1 MLATRPPFQATGLD
15 SPTLTAVLVVV
26 ALLIFLWGFR
36 RYRTSFSKTEFGVA
50 TAIAV
55 GTLVI
60 ALVPDLFNA
69 LGDVLQ
75 IERRPLVIA
84 LVATVLLTALVLYV
98 IGRLREQQL
107 TISRLTRSLT
117 VDQADIDEDAERT
130 VYIVIP
136 AYNEAENVQPVVE
149 SLPETVRGHSVVAL
163 VVSDG
168 SSDATA
174 RRAAET
180 DAGVVEH
187 PINQGQGGAL
197 KTGFEIARENGADVV
212 VTIDAD
218 GQHPIDQLGNLIG
231 PIVDD
236 EADYVVGSRYIGTDR
251 SGNGPVRR
259 AGIRT
264 FTWLINVMANMDI
277 SDCTNGFRAIRG
289 SRLDELTLTEEQF
302 SAPELLIEA
311 RKNGLRIR
319 EIPVTIAER
328 EHGESKKPRVKYAL
342 GLMRTILVT
351 WIR

>member
-1 MLATRPPFQATGLD
+1 MLAIRPLFQATGLD

-36 RYRTSFSKTEFGVA
+36 RYRRSFSKTEFGVA
-50 TAIAV
+50 TAIAA

-60 ALVPDLFNA
+60 ALVPDLFTA
-69 LGDVLQ
+69 LGNVLQ

-107 TISRLTRSLT
+107 TIAELTRSLT
-117 VDQADIDEDAERT
+117 VDQADLGEDEERT

-136 AYNEAENVQPVVE
+136 AYNEADSVQSVVA
-149 SLPETVRGHSVVAL
+149 SLPETVRGYEVVPL

-174 RRAAET
+174 RRAEET
-180 DAGVVEH
+180 DAAVVEH

-218 GQHPIDQLGNLIG
+218 GQHPIDQLDNLIG

-251 SGNGPVRR
+251 SGNGPVRQ

-264 FTWLINVMANMDI
+264 FTWLINLLTDMDV

-328 EHGESKKPRVKYAL
+328 EHGESKKPKVRYAL